1 MANERDVVG
10 CSGTPLVEQPTQSTA
25 ATRTAVIAFMLPPV
39 GGVMPPLGPLLPQ
52 DCGFHGTDNPTL
64 PTFCRA
70 QLGGHRLHGL
80 RPRESSLYLG
90 QVPSPDALRQ

>member
-1 MANERDVVG
+1 MEVEVEVVLRRPG
-10 CSGTPLVEQPTQSTA
+10 KDGQRKRRCRVQWPPPLVEQPTQSTA

-64 PTFCRA
+64 PAFCRGPVWRTPVA
-70 QLGGHRLHGL
+70 W
-80 RPRESSLYLG
+80 P
-90 QVPSPDALRQ
+90 AAA